1 MRIFILDDEPSIVD
15 VLSKVCVRSGHDVAS
30 AVASLDALDYLA
42 KNPVDLLVA
51 DISMPP
57 PDGLQV
63 IREVRVNQPNLIALA
78 MTGYLTRYSL
88 ADIQTAGA
96 SDLIYKPLRM
106 DEFRA
111 RIAFADQQRR
121 MVESLNS
128 RRRELQQMSAD
139 MITGLQDELEELRQS
154 VKQKQS
160 GRAVASA
167 TRASEPPT
175 S

>member
-15 VLSKVCVRSGHDVAS
+15 VLSKVCVRSGHDVAT
-30 AVASLDALDYLA
+30 AVVSTDALDYLS
-42 KNPVDLLVA
+42 KNAVDLLVA

-63 IREVRVNQPNLIALA
+63 IREVRVSQPNMVALA

-88 ADIQTAGA
+88 ADIQAAGA

-121 MVESLNS
+121 VVEGLNV

-139 MITGLQDELEELRQS
+139 MIKGLQEELEELRKSVRQS
-154 VKQKQS
+154 RPPHPPS
-160 GRAVASA
+160 D
-167 TRASEPPT
+167 PT
-175 S
+175 SS

>member
-15 VLSKVCVRSGHDVAS
+15 VLSKVCVRSGYDVAT
-30 AVASLDALDYLA
+30 AVASLEALDYLS
-42 KNPVDLLVA
+42 KNPIDMLVA

-63 IREVRVNQPNLIALA
+63 IREARVSQPNLVTLA

-88 ADIQTAGA
+88 ADIQAAGA

-121 MVESLNS
+121 VIDGLNA

-139 MITGLQDELEELRQS
+139 MIKGLQQELEELRRS
-154 VKQKQS
+154 VRQN
-160 GRAVASA
+160 RPDH
-167 TRASEPPT
+167 PPSDPT
-175 S
+175 H